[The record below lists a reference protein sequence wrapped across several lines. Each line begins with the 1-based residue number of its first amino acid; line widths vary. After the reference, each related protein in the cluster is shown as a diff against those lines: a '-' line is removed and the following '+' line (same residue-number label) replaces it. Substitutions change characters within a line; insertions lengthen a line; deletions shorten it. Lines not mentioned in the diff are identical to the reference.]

1 MDRRQFIKVT
11 AATSASATLA
21 GCGNPENHL
30 IRFIPEEEII
40 PGIATFKPSIC
51 PLCPSGCGILVR
63 IMQGEAEVVRN
74 GKTGLIKMGLAKKLE
89 GNPAHPISQGKLCVR
104 GQAAIQVTYHPDR
117 VTQPMK
123 RSGDRG
129 AGKFEPVTWDAAIA
143 EFISKLD
150 ALSATKNQKALTF
163 LTRPIRGQRQM
174 LIDQFLAKFGAPASQ
189 SFEVLGD
196 AVLRRANARSF
207 GREQLPTPDLARSRY
222 LVSFGADFLGTWN
235 SVVAQNA
242 AYGEMRQ
249 GIPGQ
254 RGKFV
259 QVEPRMSQT
268 GANADEWVAIKPGTE
283 GVLALGLAHVIIG
296 EKLRPAAAAGRAGAQ
311 IDGWAGGLPAYTPA
325 EVEKRTGVQAGRVE
339 RLAREFAA
347 HG

>member
-11 AATSASATLA
+11 AATSATATLA
-21 GCGNPENHL
+21 SCGNPENHL

-40 PGIATFKPSIC
+40 PGIAVWKPSIC

-74 GKTGLIKMGLAKKLE
+74 GQTGIIKMGLAKKLE

-117 VTQPMK
+117 ITQPMK

-129 AGKFEPVTWDAAIA
+129 SGKFEPITWDAAMS
-143 EFISKLD
+143 ELISKLD
-150 ALSATKNQKALTF
+150 ALSAAKNQKALAF
-163 LTRPIRGQRQM
+163 LTRPIQGQRQI
-174 LIDQFLAKFGAPASQ
+174 LIDQFLAKFGAAGSQ

-207 GREQLPTPDLARSRY
+207 GREQLPTLDLAHSRY
-222 LVSFGADFLGTWN
+222 VVSFGADFLGTWN
-235 SVVAQNA
+235 SVVAQNV
-242 AYGEMRQ
+242 AYGDMRQ
-249 GIPGQ
+249 GAPGQ

-283 GVLALGLAHVIIG
+283 GVLALGLAHVIM
-296 EKLRPAAAAGRAGAQ
+296 R
-311 IDGWAGGLPAYTPA
+311 
-325 EVEKRTGVQAGRVE
+325 
-339 RLAREFAA
+339 
-347 HG
+347 